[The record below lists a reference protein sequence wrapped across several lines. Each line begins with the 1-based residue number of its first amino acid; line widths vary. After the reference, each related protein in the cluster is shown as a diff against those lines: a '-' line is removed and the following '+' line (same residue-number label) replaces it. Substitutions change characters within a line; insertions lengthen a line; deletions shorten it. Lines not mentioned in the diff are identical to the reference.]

1 MIPKKI
7 HYCWFGN
14 SERPKVIQDIM
25 KSWNKLQGFEII
37 EWNETNI
44 DLKEHPYLEKS
55 YNEGKYAFVSD
66 YVRLKVL
73 YEEGGIYLDTDVE
86 VKKNF
91 DDNVLNNRIFLS
103 FMYNC
108 NLSTAVIGA
117 EKNNKT
123 IKEILNLYD
132 EIELNNSPNNDIYTN
147 FMLERFDKFRLNNK
161 LQTIEEGFKIYPK
174 EYFEAASFTGKNYTV
189 HHFTSTWKT
198 KDIKREKIKKIFKIM
213 VGSVVYD
220 KIARYKALKISP
232 FYDIYNK
239 HKSEN

>member
-91 DDNVLNNRIFLS
+91 DDYQASKGASNGANATMNVAAGGF
-103 FMYNC
+103 
-108 NLSTAVIGA
+108 
-117 EKNNKT
+117 
-123 IKEILNLYD
+123 
-132 EIELNNSPNNDIYTN
+132 N
-147 FMLERFDKFRLNNK
+147 F
-161 LQTIEEGFKIYPK
+161 
-174 EYFEAASFTGKNYTV
+174 
-189 HHFTSTWKT
+189 
-198 KDIKREKIKKIFKIM
+198 
-213 VGSVVYD
+213 
-220 KIARYKALKISP
+220 
-232 FYDIYNK
+232 
-239 HKSEN
+239 

>member
-123 IKEILNLYD
+123 I
-132 EIELNNSPNNDIYTN
+132 NND
-147 FMLERFDKFRLNNK
+147 
-161 LQTIEEGFKIYPK
+161 
-174 EYFEAASFTGKNYTV
+174 
-189 HHFTSTWKT
+189 
-198 KDIKREKIKKIFKIM
+198 
-213 VGSVVYD
+213 
-220 KIARYKALKISP
+220 
-232 FYDIYNK
+232 
-239 HKSEN
+239 